1 MKIGIFTDAYEPH
14 ISGVTTSIKMLKTA
28 LEKMHHEVFI
38 VTANLDNNKF
48 IYDDKN
54 RIIYLPGIKT
64 RIYETKLTGI
74 YSKKAMKIIKNWHL
88 DVIHSQTE
96 FGIGYFSRIVAKKLN
111 LPIVH
116 TYHTLYEDYVHYVTH
131 GHFNNI
137 AKKLAIKI
145 TKYYCEKKCDE
156 LIVPTDKIKDLFINK
171 YNISQPINV
180 IPTGIDIDKFKLT
193 PNIKKE
199 IENIK
204 KKYKIKDTD
213 FIIGSVG
220 RIAPEKSFD
229 KLLYNIKEMI
239 KVNTNIKVM
248 LVGGGPDLNNLKELT
263 KKLHL
268 EDYVIFTDKVN
279 YDLVPA
285 YFNVFNVIVSFSKTE
300 TQGLTIIEGLA
311 ASKPT
316 ICIEDD
322 SFKAMIEPN
331 YNGYLFK
338 NDNEFKDYIFK
349 LMNDKKLYKDMSTNA
364 RNSTYKYS
372 KEVFASEVLKV
383 YHKAIEKKSNS
394 KKIED

>member
-28 LEKMHHEVFI
+28 LEKMHHEVYI

-48 IYDDKN
+48 IYDKKN
-54 RIIYLPGIKT
+54 KIIYLPGIKT
-64 RIYETKLTGI
+64 GIYETKLTGI
-74 YSKKAMKIIKNWHL
+74 YSKKAMKIIKEWNL

-96 FGIGYFSRIVAKKLN
+96 FGVGYFSRIVAKKLN

-131 GHFNNI
+131 GHFDNF

-145 TKYYCEKKCDE
+145 TKYYCEKRCDE

-171 YNISQPINV
+171 YNIIKQVNV
-180 IPTGIDIDKFKLT
+180 IPTGIDIDKFKITLSMKK
-193 PNIKKE
+193 NIQT
-199 IENIK
+199 IK
-204 KKYKIKDTD
+204 NKYKIKDTD

-229 KLLYNIKEMI
+229 KLFYNIKDMI
-239 KVNTNIKVM
+239 KVNTNIKVL
-248 LVGGGPDLNNLKELT
+248 LVGGGPDLDNLKELT
-263 KKLHL
+263 KKLNL
-268 EDYVIFTDKVN
+268 ENYVIFTDKVN
-279 YDLVPA
+279 YDLVPT
-285 YFNVFNVIVSFSKTE
+285 YFNIFNVVVSFSKTE

-316 ICIEDD
+316 LCIEDD
-322 SFKAMIEPN
+322 SFRAMIEPN

-338 NDNEFKDYIFK
+338 NDTEFKDYIFK
-349 LMNDKKLYKDMSTNA
+349 LMNDQKLYKDMATNA

-372 KEVFASEVLKV
+372 KEVFAADILKV
-383 YHKAIEKKSNS
+383 YHKAIENKH
-394 KKIED
+394 

>member
-28 LEKMHHEVFI
+28 LEKMHHEVHI

-48 IYDDKN
+48 IYDKKN
-54 RIIYLPGIKT
+54 KIIYLPGIKT
-64 RIYETKLTGI
+64 GIYETKLTGI
-74 YSKKAMKIIKNWHL
+74 YSKKAMKIIKEWNL

-96 FGIGYFSRIVAKKLN
+96 FGVGYFSRIVAKKLS

-131 GHFNNI
+131 GHFDNF

-145 TKYYCEKKCDE
+145 TKYYCEKRCDE

-171 YNISQPINV
+171 YNIIKQVNV
-180 IPTGIDIDKFKLT
+180 IPTGIDIDKFKIT
-193 PNIKKE
+193 PSMKKNIQT
-199 IENIK
+199 IK
-204 KKYKIKDTD
+204 NKYKIKDTD
-213 FIIGSVG
+213 FVIGSVG

-229 KLLYNIKEMI
+229 KLFYNIKDMI
-239 KVNTNIKVM
+239 KVNTNIKVL
-248 LVGGGPDLNNLKELT
+248 LVGGGPDLDNLKKLT
-263 KKLHL
+263 KKLNL
-268 EDYVIFTDKVN
+268 ENYVIFTDKID
-279 YDLVPA
+279 YDLVPT
-285 YFNVFNVIVSFSKTE
+285 YFNIFNVVVSFSKTE

-316 ICIEDD
+316 LCIEDD
-322 SFKAMIEPN
+322 SFRSMIEPN

-338 NDNEFKDYIFK
+338 NDTEFKNYIFK
-349 LMNDKKLYKDMSTNA
+349 LMNDQKLYKDMSTNA

-372 KEVFASEVLKV
+372 KEVFAADILKV
-383 YHKAIEKKSNS
+383 YHKAIENKH
-394 KKIED
+394 

>member
-28 LEKMHHEVFI
+28 LEKMHHEVYI

-48 IYDDKN
+48 IYDKKN
-54 RIIYLPGIKT
+54 KIIYLPGIKT
-64 RIYETKLTGI
+64 GIYETKLTGI
-74 YSKKAMKIIKNWHL
+74 YSKKAMKIIKEWNL

-96 FGIGYFSRIVAKKLN
+96 FGVGYFSRIVAKKLS

-131 GHFNNI
+131 GHFDNF

-171 YNISQPINV
+171 YNIIKQVNV
-180 IPTGIDIDKFKLT
+180 IPTGIDIDKFKIT
-193 PNIKKE
+193 PSMKKNIQT
-199 IENIK
+199 IK
-204 KKYKIKDTD
+204 NKYKIKDTD

-229 KLLYNIKEMI
+229 KLLYNIKDMI
-239 KVNTNIKVM
+239 KVNTNIKVL
-248 LVGGGPDLNNLKELT
+248 LVGGGPDLDNLKELT
-263 KKLHL
+263 KKLNL
-268 EDYVIFTDKVN
+268 ENYVIFTDKVN
-279 YDLVPA
+279 YDLVPT
-285 YFNVFNVIVSFSKTE
+285 YFNIFNVVVSFSKTE

-316 ICIEDD
+316 LCIEDD
-322 SFKAMIEPN
+322 SFRAMIEPK

-338 NDNEFKDYIFK
+338 NDTEFKDYIFK
-349 LMNDKKLYKDMSTNA
+349 LMNDRKLYKDMSTNA

-372 KEVFASEVLKV
+372 KEVFAADILKV
-383 YHKAIEKKSNS
+383 YHKAIEKKH
-394 KKIED
+394 

>member
-1 MKIGIFTDAYEPH
+1 MKISIFTDAYEPH

-64 RIYETKLTGI
+64 GIYETKLTGI

-116 TYHTLYEDYVHYVTH
+116 TYHTLYEDYIHYVTH
-131 GHFNNI
+131 GHFNNL

-193 PNIKKE
+193 QNIKKE

-248 LVGGGPDLNNLKELT
+248 LVGGGPDLDNLKELT
-263 KKLHL
+263 QKLHL

-285 YFNVFNVIVSFSKTE
+285 YFNTFNVIVSFSKTE

>member
-64 RIYETKLTGI
+64 GIYETKLTGI

-116 TYHTLYEDYVHYVTH
+116 TYHTLYEDYIHYVTH
-131 GHFNNI
+131 GHFNNL

-193 PNIKKE
+193 QNIKKE

-248 LVGGGPDLNNLKELT
+248 LVGGGPDLDNLKELT

>member
-28 LEKMHHEVFI
+28 LEKMHHEVYI

-48 IYDDKN
+48 IYDKKN
-54 RIIYLPGIKT
+54 KIIYLSGIKT
-64 RIYETKLTGI
+64 GIYETKLTGI
-74 YSKKAMKIIKNWHL
+74 YSKKAMKIIKEWNL

-96 FGIGYFSRIVAKKLN
+96 FGVGYFSRIVAKKLS

-131 GHFNNI
+131 GHFDNF

-145 TKYYCEKKCDE
+145 TKYYCEKRCDE

-171 YNISQPINV
+171 YNIIKQINV
-180 IPTGIDIDKFKLT
+180 IPTGIDIDKFKIT
-193 PNIKKE
+193 PSMKKNIQT
-199 IENIK
+199 IK
-204 KKYKIKDTD
+204 NKYKINDTD

-229 KLLYNIKEMI
+229 KLFYNIKDMI
-239 KVNTNIKVM
+239 KVNTNIKVL
-248 LVGGGPDLNNLKELT
+248 LVGGGPDLDNLKELT
-263 KKLHL
+263 KKLNL
-268 EDYVIFTDKVN
+268 ENYVIFTNKID
-279 YDLVPA
+279 YDLVPT
-285 YFNVFNVIVSFSKTE
+285 YFNIFNVVVSFSKTE

-316 ICIEDD
+316 LCIEDD
-322 SFKAMIEPN
+322 SFRAMIEPN

-338 NDNEFKDYIFK
+338 NDTEFKDYIFK
-349 LMNDKKLYKDMSTNA
+349 LMNDQKLYKDMSTNA

-372 KEVFASEVLKV
+372 KEVFAADILKV
-383 YHKAIEKKSNS
+383 YHKAIENKH
-394 KKIED
+394 

>member
-28 LEKMHHEVFI
+28 LEKMHHEVYI

-48 IYDDKN
+48 IYDKKN
-54 RIIYLPGIKT
+54 KIIYLPGIKT
-64 RIYETKLTGI
+64 GIYETKLTGI
-74 YSKKAMKIIKNWHL
+74 YSKKAMKIIKEWNL

-96 FGIGYFSRIVAKKLN
+96 FGVGYFSRIVAKKLN

-131 GHFNNI
+131 GHFDNF

-171 YNISQPINV
+171 YNIIKQVNV
-180 IPTGIDIDKFKLT
+180 IPTGIDIDKFKIT
-193 PNIKKE
+193 PSMKKNIQT
-199 IENIK
+199 IK
-204 KKYKIKDTD
+204 NKYKIKDTD

-229 KLLYNIKEMI
+229 KLFYNIKDMI
-239 KVNTNIKVM
+239 KVNTNIKVL
-248 LVGGGPDLNNLKELT
+248 LVGGGPDLDNLKELT
-263 KKLHL
+263 KKLNL
-268 EDYVIFTDKVN
+268 ENYVIFTDKID
-279 YDLVPA
+279 YDLVPT
-285 YFNVFNVIVSFSKTE
+285 YFNIFNVVVSFSKTE

-316 ICIEDD
+316 LCIEDD
-322 SFKAMIEPN
+322 SFRSMIEPN

-338 NDNEFKDYIFK
+338 NDTEFKDYIFK
-349 LMNDKKLYKDMSTNA
+349 LMNDQKLYKDMSTNA

-372 KEVFASEVLKV
+372 KEVFAADILKV
-383 YHKAIEKKSNS
+383 YHKAIENKH
-394 KKIED
+394 

>member
-28 LEKMHHEVFI
+28 LEKMHHEVYI
-38 VTANLDNNKF
+38 VTTNLDNNKF
-48 IYDDKN
+48 IYDKKN
-54 RIIYLPGIKT
+54 KIIFLPGIKT
-64 RIYETKLTGI
+64 GIYETKLTGI
-74 YSKKAMKIIKNWHL
+74 YSKKAMKIIKEWNL

-96 FGIGYFSRIVAKKLN
+96 FGVGYFSRIVAKKLS

-131 GHFNNI
+131 GHFDNF

-145 TKYYCEKKCDE
+145 TKYYCEKRCDE

-171 YNISQPINV
+171 YNIIKQVNV
-180 IPTGIDIDKFKLT
+180 IPTGIDIDKFKIT
-193 PNIKKE
+193 PSMKKNIQT
-199 IENIK
+199 IK
-204 KKYKIKDTD
+204 NKYKIKDTD

-229 KLLYNIKEMI
+229 KLLYNIKDMI
-239 KVNTNIKVM
+239 KVNTNIKVL
-248 LVGGGPDLNNLKELT
+248 LVGGGPDLDNLKKLT
-263 KKLHL
+263 KKLNL
-268 EDYVIFTDKVN
+268 ENYVIFTDKID
-279 YDLVPA
+279 YDLVPT
-285 YFNVFNVIVSFSKTE
+285 YFNIFNVVVSFSKTE

-316 ICIEDD
+316 LCIEDD
-322 SFKAMIEPN
+322 SFRAMIEPN

-338 NDNEFKDYIFK
+338 NDTEFKDYIFK
-349 LMNDKKLYKDMSTNA
+349 LMNDQKLYKDMSTNA

-372 KEVFASEVLKV
+372 KEVFAADILKV
-383 YHKAIEKKSNS
+383 YHKAIENKH
-394 KKIED
+394 

>member
-28 LEKMHHEVFI
+28 LEKMHHEVYI

-48 IYDDKN
+48 IYDKKN
-54 RIIYLPGIKT
+54 KIIYLPGIKT
-64 RIYETKLTGI
+64 GIYETKLTGI
-74 YSKKAMKIIKNWHL
+74 YSKKAMKIIKEWNL

-96 FGIGYFSRIVAKKLN
+96 FGVGYFSRIVAKKLN

-131 GHFNNI
+131 GHFDNF

-145 TKYYCEKKCDE
+145 TKYYCEKRCDE

-171 YNISQPINV
+171 YNITKQVNV
-180 IPTGIDIDKFKLT
+180 IPTGIDIDKFKIT
-193 PNIKKE
+193 PSMKKNIQT
-199 IENIK
+199 IK
-204 KKYKIKDTD
+204 NKYKIKDTD
-213 FIIGSVG
+213 FVIGSVG

-229 KLLYNIKEMI
+229 KLLYNIKDMI
-239 KVNTNIKVM
+239 KVNTNIKVL
-248 LVGGGPDLNNLKELT
+248 LVGGGPDLDNLKKLT
-263 KKLHL
+263 KKLNL
-268 EDYVIFTDKVN
+268 ENYVIFTDKID
-279 YDLVPA
+279 YDLVPT
-285 YFNVFNVIVSFSKTE
+285 YFNIFNVVVSFSKTE

-316 ICIEDD
+316 LCIEDD
-322 SFKAMIEPN
+322 SFRAMIEPN

-338 NDNEFKDYIFK
+338 NDTEFKDYIFK
-349 LMNDKKLYKDMSTNA
+349 LMNDQKLYKDMCTNA

-372 KEVFASEVLKV
+372 KEVFAADILKV
-383 YHKAIEKKSNS
+383 YHKAIENKH
-394 KKIED
+394 

>member
-28 LEKMHHEVFI
+28 LEKMHHEVYI

-48 IYDDKN
+48 IYDKKN
-54 RIIYLPGIKT
+54 KIIYLPGIKT
-64 RIYETKLTGI
+64 GIYETKLTGI
-74 YSKKAMKIIKNWHL
+74 YSKKAMKIIKEWNL

-96 FGIGYFSRIVAKKLN
+96 FGVGYFSRIVAKKLS

-131 GHFNNI
+131 GHFDNF

-145 TKYYCEKKCDE
+145 TKYYCEKRCDE

-171 YNISQPINV
+171 YNIIKQVNV
-180 IPTGIDIDKFKLT
+180 IPTGIDIDKFKIT
-193 PNIKKE
+193 PSMKKNIQT
-199 IENIK
+199 IK
-204 KKYKIKDTD
+204 NKYKIKDTD
-213 FIIGSVG
+213 FVIGSVG

-229 KLLYNIKEMI
+229 KLLYNIKDMI
-239 KVNTNIKVM
+239 KVNTNIKVL
-248 LVGGGPDLNNLKELT
+248 LVGGGPDLDNLKKLT
-263 KKLHL
+263 KKLNL
-268 EDYVIFTDKVN
+268 ENYVIFTDKID
-279 YDLVPA
+279 YDLVPT
-285 YFNVFNVIVSFSKTE
+285 YFNIFNVVVSFSKTE

-316 ICIEDD
+316 LCIEDD
-322 SFKAMIEPN
+322 SFRSMIEPN

-338 NDNEFKDYIFK
+338 NDTEFKNYIFK
-349 LMNDKKLYKDMSTNA
+349 LMNDQKLYKDMSTNA

-372 KEVFASEVLKV
+372 KEVFAADILKV
-383 YHKAIEKKSNS
+383 YHKAIENKH
-394 KKIED
+394 

>member
-28 LEKMHHEVFI
+28 LEKMHHEVYI

-48 IYDDKN
+48 IYDKKN
-54 RIIYLPGIKT
+54 KIIYLPGIKT
-64 RIYETKLTGI
+64 GIYETKLTGI
-74 YSKKAMKIIKNWHL
+74 YSKKAMKIIKEWNL

-96 FGIGYFSRIVAKKLN
+96 FGVGYFSRIVAKKLS

-131 GHFNNI
+131 GHFDNF

-145 TKYYCEKKCDE
+145 TKYYCEKRCDE

-171 YNISQPINV
+171 YNIIKQVNV
-180 IPTGIDIDKFKLT
+180 IPTGIDIDKFKIT
-193 PNIKKE
+193 PSMKKNIQT
-199 IENIK
+199 IK
-204 KKYKIKDTD
+204 NKYKIKDTD

-220 RIAPEKSFD
+220 RIAPEKSFN
-229 KLLYNIKEMI
+229 KLLYNIKDMI
-239 KVNTNIKVM
+239 KVNTNIKVL
-248 LVGGGPDLNNLKELT
+248 LVGGGPDLDNLKKLT
-263 KKLHL
+263 KKLNL
-268 EDYVIFTDKVN
+268 ENYVIFTDKVN
-279 YDLVPA
+279 YDLVPT
-285 YFNVFNVIVSFSKTE
+285 YFNIFNVVVSFSKTE

-316 ICIEDD
+316 LCIEDD
-322 SFKAMIEPN
+322 SFRSMIEPN

-338 NDNEFKDYIFK
+338 NDTEFKDYIFK
-349 LMNDKKLYKDMSTNA
+349 LMNDQKLYKDMSTNA

-372 KEVFASEVLKV
+372 KEVFAADILKV
-383 YHKAIEKKSNS
+383 YHKAIENKH
-394 KKIED
+394 

>member
-28 LEKMHHEVFI
+28 LEKMHHEVYI

-48 IYDDKN
+48 IYDKKN
-54 RIIYLPGIKT
+54 KIIYLPGIKT
-64 RIYETKLTGI
+64 GIYETKLTGI
-74 YSKKAMKIIKNWHL
+74 YSKKAMKIIKEWNL

-96 FGIGYFSRIVAKKLN
+96 FGVGYFSRIVAKKLS

-131 GHFNNI
+131 GHFDNF

-145 TKYYCEKKCDE
+145 TKYYCEKRCDE

-171 YNISQPINV
+171 YNIIKQVNV
-180 IPTGIDIDKFKLT
+180 IPTGIDIDKFKIT
-193 PNIKKE
+193 PSMKKNIQT
-199 IENIK
+199 IK
-204 KKYKIKDTD
+204 NKYKIKDTD

-229 KLLYNIKEMI
+229 KLLYNIKDMI
-239 KVNTNIKVM
+239 KVNTNIKVL
-248 LVGGGPDLNNLKELT
+248 LVGDGPDLDNLKELT
-263 KKLHL
+263 KKLKL
-268 EDYVIFTDKVN
+268 ENYVIFTDKID
-279 YDLVPA
+279 YDLVPT
-285 YFNVFNVIVSFSKTE
+285 YFNIFNVVVSFSKTE

-316 ICIEDD
+316 LCIEDD

-331 YNGYLFK
+331 YNGFLFK
-338 NDNEFKDYIFK
+338 DNTEFKDYIFK
-349 LMNDKKLYKDMSTNA
+349 LMNDQKLYKDMSTNA

-372 KEVFASEVLKV
+372 KEVFASDILKV
-383 YHKAIEKKSNS
+383 YHKAIENKH
-394 KKIED
+394 

>member
-38 VTANLDNNKF
+38 ITANLDNNKF

-64 RIYETKLTGI
+64 GIYETKLTGI

-131 GHFNNI
+131 GHFNNL

-171 YNISQPINV
+171 YKISQPINV

-193 PNIKKE
+193 SNIKKE
-199 IENIK
+199 IESIK

-248 LVGGGPDLNNLKELT
+248 LVGGGPDLDNLKELT

-285 YFNVFNVIVSFSKTE
+285 YFNTFNVIVSFSKTE

>member
-28 LEKMHHEVFI
+28 LEKMHHEVYI

-48 IYDDKN
+48 IYDKKN
-54 RIIYLPGIKT
+54 KIIYLPGIKT
-64 RIYETKLTGI
+64 GIYETKLTGI
-74 YSKKAMKIIKNWHL
+74 YSKKAMKIIKEWNL

-96 FGIGYFSRIVAKKLN
+96 FGVGYFSRIVAKKLS

-131 GHFNNI
+131 GHFDNF

-145 TKYYCEKKCDE
+145 TKYYCEKRCDE

-171 YNISQPINV
+171 YKIIKQVNV
-180 IPTGIDIDKFKLT
+180 IPTGIDIDKFKIT
-193 PNIKKE
+193 PSMKKNIQT
-199 IENIK
+199 IK
-204 KKYKIKDTD
+204 NKYKIKDTD

-229 KLLYNIKEMI
+229 KLLYNIKDMI
-239 KVNTNIKVM
+239 KVNTNIKVL
-248 LVGGGPDLNNLKELT
+248 LVGGGPDLDNLKKLT
-263 KKLHL
+263 KKLNL
-268 EDYVIFTDKVN
+268 ENYVIFTDKID
-279 YDLVPA
+279 YDLVPT
-285 YFNVFNVIVSFSKTE
+285 YFNIFNVVVSFSKTE

-316 ICIEDD
+316 LCIEDD
-322 SFKAMIEPN
+322 SFRAMIEPN

-338 NDNEFKDYIFK
+338 NDTEFKDYIFK
-349 LMNDKKLYKDMSTNA
+349 LMNDKKLYKYMVTNA

-372 KEVFASEVLKV
+372 KEVFAADILKV
-383 YHKAIEKKSNS
+383 YHKAIENKH
-394 KKIED
+394 

>member
-28 LEKMHHEVFI
+28 LEKMHHEVYI

-48 IYDDKN
+48 IYDKKN
-54 RIIYLPGIKT
+54 KIIYLPGIKT
-64 RIYETKLTGI
+64 GIYETKLTGI
-74 YSKKAMKIIKNWHL
+74 YSKKAMKIIKEWNL

-96 FGIGYFSRIVAKKLN
+96 FGVGYFSRIVAKKLS

-131 GHFNNI
+131 GHFDNF

-145 TKYYCEKKCDE
+145 TKYYCEKRCDE

-171 YNISQPINV
+171 YNIIKQVNV
-180 IPTGIDIDKFKLT
+180 IPTGIDIDKFKIT
-193 PNIKKE
+193 PSMKKNIQT
-199 IENIK
+199 IK
-204 KKYKIKDTD
+204 NKYKIKDTD
-213 FIIGSVG
+213 FVIGSVG
-220 RIAPEKSFD
+220 RIAPEKSFN
-229 KLLYNIKEMI
+229 KLLYNIKDMI
-239 KVNTNIKVM
+239 KVNTNIKVL
-248 LVGGGPDLNNLKELT
+248 LVGGGPDLDNLKKLT
-263 KKLHL
+263 KKLNL
-268 EDYVIFTDKVN
+268 ENYVIFTDKID
-279 YDLVPA
+279 YDLVPT
-285 YFNVFNVIVSFSKTE
+285 YFNIFNVVVSFSKTE

-316 ICIEDD
+316 LCIEDD
-322 SFKAMIEPN
+322 SFRAMIEPN

-338 NDNEFKDYIFK
+338 NDTEFKDYIFK

-372 KEVFASEVLKV
+372 KEVFAADILKV
-383 YHKAIEKKSNS
+383 YHKAIENKH
-394 KKIED
+394 

>member
-28 LEKMHHEVFI
+28 LEKMHHEVYI

-48 IYDDKN
+48 IYDKKN
-54 RIIYLPGIKT
+54 KIIYLPGIKT
-64 RIYETKLTGI
+64 GIYETKLTGI
-74 YSKKAMKIIKNWHL
+74 YSKKAMKIIKEWNL

-96 FGIGYFSRIVAKKLN
+96 FGVGYFSRIVAKKLS

-131 GHFNNI
+131 GHFDNF

-145 TKYYCEKKCDE
+145 TKYYCEKRCDE

-171 YNISQPINV
+171 YNIIKQVNV
-180 IPTGIDIDKFKLT
+180 IPTGIDIDKFKIT
-193 PNIKKE
+193 SSMKKNIQT
-199 IENIK
+199 IK
-204 KKYKIKDTD
+204 NKYKIKDTN
-213 FIIGSVG
+213 FVIGSVG

-229 KLLYNIKEMI
+229 KLLYNVKDMI

-248 LVGGGPDLNNLKELT
+248 LVGGGPDLDNLKELT
-263 KKLHL
+263 KKLKL
-268 EDYVIFTDKVN
+268 ENYVIFTDKID
-279 YDLVPA
+279 YDLVPT
-285 YFNVFNVIVSFSKTE
+285 YFNIFNVVVSFSKTE

-316 ICIEDD
+316 LCIEDD
-322 SFKAMIEPN
+322 SFRAMIEPN

-338 NDNEFKDYIFK
+338 NDTEFKDYIFK
-349 LMNDKKLYKDMSTNA
+349 LMNDQKLYKDMSTNA

-372 KEVFASEVLKV
+372 KEVFAADILKV
-383 YHKAIEKKSNS
+383 YHKATENKH
-394 KKIED
+394 

>member
-64 RIYETKLTGI
+64 GIYETKLTGI

-131 GHFNNI
+131 GHFNNL

-193 PNIKKE
+193 QNIKKE

-285 YFNVFNVIVSFSKTE
+285 YFNAFNVIVSFSKTE

>member
-64 RIYETKLTGI
+64 GIYETKLTGI

-116 TYHTLYEDYVHYVTH
+116 TYHTLYEDYIHYVTH
-131 GHFNNI
+131 GHFNNL

-193 PNIKKE
+193 QNIKKE

-248 LVGGGPDLNNLKELT
+248 LVGGGPDLDNLKELT

-285 YFNVFNVIVSFSKTE
+285 YFNTFNVIVSFSKTE

>member
-28 LEKMHHEVFI
+28 LEKMHHEVYI

-48 IYDDKN
+48 IYDKKN
-54 RIIYLPGIKT
+54 KIIYLPGIKT
-64 RIYETKLTGI
+64 GIYETKLTGI
-74 YSKKAMKIIKNWHL
+74 YSKKAMKIIKEWNL

-96 FGIGYFSRIVAKKLN
+96 FGVGYFSRIVAKKLS

-131 GHFNNI
+131 GHFDNF

-145 TKYYCEKKCDE
+145 TKYYCEKRCDE

-171 YNISQPINV
+171 YNIIKQVNV
-180 IPTGIDIDKFKLT
+180 IPTGIDIDKFKIT
-193 PNIKKE
+193 PTMKKNIQT
-199 IENIK
+199 IK
-204 KKYKIKDTD
+204 NKYKIKDTD
-213 FIIGSVG
+213 FVIGSVG

-229 KLLYNIKEMI
+229 KLLYNIKDMI
-239 KVNTNIKVM
+239 KVNTNIKVL
-248 LVGGGPDLNNLKELT
+248 LVGGGPDLDNLKKLT
-263 KKLHL
+263 KKLNL
-268 EDYVIFTDKVN
+268 ENYVIFTDKID
-279 YDLVPA
+279 YDLVPT
-285 YFNVFNVIVSFSKTE
+285 YFNIFNVVVSFSKTE

-316 ICIEDD
+316 LCIEDD
-322 SFKAMIEPN
+322 SFRSMIEPN

-338 NDNEFKDYIFK
+338 NDTEFKDYIFK
-349 LMNDKKLYKDMSTNA
+349 LMNDQKLYKDMSTNA

-372 KEVFASEVLKV
+372 KEVFAADILKV
-383 YHKAIEKKSNS
+383 YHKAIENKH
-394 KKIED
+394 

>member
-54 RIIYLPGIKT
+54 RMIYLPGIKT
-64 RIYETKLTGI
+64 GIYETKLTGI

-131 GHFNNI
+131 GHFNNL

-199 IENIK
+199 IVSIK

-248 LVGGGPDLNNLKELT
+248 LVGGGPDLDNLKELT
-263 KKLHL
+263 QKLHL

-285 YFNVFNVIVSFSKTE
+285 YFNTFNVIVSFSKTE

>member
-14 ISGVTTSIKMLKTA
+14 ISGVTTSIKMLKNA
-28 LEKMHHEVFI
+28 LEKMHHEVYI

-48 IYDDKN
+48 VYDEKN
-54 RIIYLPGIKT
+54 KIIYLPGIKT
-64 RIYETKLTGI
+64 GIYETKLTGI
-74 YSKKAMKIIKNWHL
+74 YSKKAMKIIKEWNL

-96 FGIGYFSRIVAKKLN
+96 FGVGYFSRIVAKKLN

-131 GHFNNI
+131 GHFNNF
-137 AKKLAIKI
+137 AKKIAIKI
-145 TKYYCEKKCDE
+145 TKYYCEKRCNE
-156 LIVPTDKIKDLFINK
+156 LIVPTDKIKDLFVNK
-171 YNISQPINV
+171 YNITKQINV
-180 IPTGIDIDKFKLT
+180 IPTGIDIDKFKIT
-193 PNIKKE
+193 PSMKKNIQ
-199 IENIK
+199 IIK
-204 KKYKIKDTD
+204 NKYKIKETD

-229 KLLYNIKEMI
+229 KLLYNVKDMI

-248 LVGGGPDLNNLKELT
+248 LVGGGPDLDNLKELT
-263 KKLHL
+263 KKLKL
-268 EDYVIFTDKVN
+268 ENYVIFTDKID
-279 YDLVPA
+279 YDLVPT
-285 YFNVFNVIVSFSKTE
+285 YFNIFNVVVSFSKTE

-316 ICIEDD
+316 LCIEDD

-338 NDNEFKDYIFK
+338 NDTEFKDYIFK
-349 LMNDKKLYKDMSTNA
+349 LMNDQKLYKDMSTNA

-372 KEVFASEVLKV
+372 KEVFASDILKV
-383 YHKAIEKKSNS
+383 YHKAIENKH
-394 KKIED
+394 